1 MTDTTP
7 VIEIRDRDATPGSAV
22 RRTDS
27 SGLPNYMVTVAASIE
42 LEQAVC
48 CGVAPFGG
56 ALMVLCVPTHDA
68 KVISP
73 QNYGRLL
80 TLILAP

>member
-1 MTDTTP
+1 VS
-7 VIEIRDRDATPGSAV
+7 VIEIRDREATPGSAV

-48 CGVAPFGG
+48 CGVG
-56 ALMVLCVPTHDA
+56 ALH
-68 KVISP
+68 
-73 QNYGRLL
+73 
-80 TLILAP
+80 

>member
-1 MTDTTP
+1 MGHVPRPADCDIESQRCSLCWADERTLLIGWGRAVS

-48 CGVAPFGG
+48 CGVG
-56 ALMVLCVPTHDA
+56 ALH
-68 KVISP
+68 
-73 QNYGRLL
+73 
-80 TLILAP
+80 